1 MAVAK
6 TSWIRVL
13 VKRAWEMESW
23 FHPQGLSN
31 LPRRVM
37 AYKVGA
43 HDGSDPKKVI
53 YLSQRYI
60 YDG

>member
-1 MAVAK
+1 
-6 TSWIRVL
+6 
-13 VKRAWEMESW
+13 MESW